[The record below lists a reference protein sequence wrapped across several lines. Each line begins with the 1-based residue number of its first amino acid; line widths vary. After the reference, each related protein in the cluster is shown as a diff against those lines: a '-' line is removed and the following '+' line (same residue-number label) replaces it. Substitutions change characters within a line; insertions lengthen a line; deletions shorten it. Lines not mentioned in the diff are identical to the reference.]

1 MTRMIEIIGQIGK
14 SATEEE
20 IQEFLNRR
28 MRQMNE
34 KTCGTCIDNDCGL
47 CDRKG
52 ILVEDDDV
60 CEKHRDKEPEWKQAM
75 MRTFLAGH

>member
-1 MTRMIEIIGQIGK
+1 MT
-14 SATEEE
+14 
-20 IQEFLNRR
+20 
-28 MRQMNE
+28 E

-52 ILVEDDDV
+52 ILVEDDDG